1 MIWLQTAKKY
11 LGTKEIVGKEHNPK
25 IVKMYSNVGFP
36 EIKDDETA
44 WCAAF
49 TGSVLKESGYPFMK
63 SLSARSY
70 LSYGKKLSDPK
81 EGAIVV
87 FWRGS
92 PTSWQGH
99 VGFVT
104 KFDNKYVWVLG
115 GNQNNEV
122 NESKYERSKVLGYRW
137 PIEDKPKVVKVDK
150 KVVDNSTKLSFLQ
163 GIRRFITILGTGIAG
178 IFSMDTFNLGIDI
191 STQLK
196 TFLSNYGIF
205 LALGSMVLTWFL
217 LKWNEWKH
225 IVDFQE
231 GRYTPSKLVD
241 KETKDASDT
250 V

>member
-1 MIWLQTAKKY
+1 MIWLNTAKKY
-11 LGTKEIVGKEHNPK
+11 IGIQEVVGKKHNPK
-25 IVKMYSNVGFP
+25 VVKMYAAVGFP

-49 TGSVLKESGYPFMK
+49 TGSVLKEAGLPYLR

-70 LSYGKKLSDPK
+70 LTYGKKLVEPR
-81 EGAIVV
+81 EGAVVV

-104 KFDNKYVWVLG
+104 KWDSKYVWVLG

-122 NESKYERSKVLGYRW
+122 NETKYERSKVLGYRW
-137 PIEDKPKVVKVDK
+137 PIDAKPQPEKVEK
-150 KVVDNSTKLSFLQ
+150 KVIQNSTKLSFFQ
-163 GIRRFITILGTGIAG
+163 NIRRGIAVLGTGIAG
-178 IFSMDTFNLGIDI
+178 IFSLDTFNMSIEMATAMK
-191 STQLK
+191 SFMTE
-196 TFLSNYGIF
+196 YGIY
-205 LALGSMVLTWFL
+205 LVLGGIALTWLL

-231 GRYTPSKLVD
+231 GRYVPSKME
-241 KETKDASDT
+241 KENAT
-250 V
+250 